1 MPVAVMT
8 RVLSWLRPRVAD
20 TAQATAAGPVA
31 KEDGGGLGDPRNGLI
46 VFGRTAS
53 PAATRF
59 DDIPVLPACNS
70 RPMIAEGGPVWPDW
84 EHMDAMRH
92 MRAGRPID
100 LKPAL
105 PAAPLTDM
113 DEEAVWGGHVVDHFG
128 HFAAENST
136 RLLQG
141 VSGRPSARVLFTLE
155 PGLRPA
161 AVPGFF
167 WQVLD
172 WYGVAKERVHFVTR
186 PLRVR
191 HLWAAPM
198 AEQLNEVTP
207 SEAYLD
213 LLARNRGRNRLPD
226 RPGGVVYVARDRMEA
241 TAEGHNAGES
251 YLTGLLQGLG
261 VHVIR
266 PETMRLRDQ
275 LAWYDSARTLVF
287 SEGSAMH
294 GRQFLGRLDQDIV
307 ILNRRPRMRV
317 GLSALGARCNRLAYG
332 EVTRGSAS
340 VLWPNGEPW
349 MVRAI
354 SIYDT
359 ERLLAAFDAIGVP
372 LREVWNR
379 DDYLAARDAAIG
391 KWIAIRFDTGQRID
405 FAASLTAVRAEFK
418 RLGLTHLLGQLPE
431 GTAP

>member
-1 MPVAVMT
+1 MSVAGVT
-8 RVLSWLRPRVAD
+8 GVLSWLRARPSDMATAPRPVAG
-20 TAQATAAGPVA
+20 AQA
-31 KEDGGGLGDPRNGLI
+31 GGLGDARNGLF
-46 VFGRTAS
+46 VYDRTAL
-53 PAATRF
+53 AQAIRF

-84 EHMDAMRH
+84 EGMGAMRH
-92 MRAGRPID
+92 MRAGLPID

-105 PAAPLTDM
+105 PETPLTDM
-113 DEEAVWGGHVVDHFG
+113 NEEAVWGGHVVDHFG

-136 RLLQG
+136 RLLQAVAG
-141 VSGRPSARVLFTLE
+141 HPSARVLFTLE
-155 PGLRPA
+155 PGLRPGT
-161 AVPGFF
+161 VPGFF

-172 WYGVAKERVHFVTR
+172 WYGVASERVHFVTQ

-198 AEQLNEVTP
+198 AEQLNGVVP

-213 LLARNRGRNRLPD
+213 LLARNRARNRLPA

-241 TAEGHNAGES
+241 SGEGHNAGEP

-317 GLSALGARCNRLAYG
+317 ALASLGARCNRLAYG
-332 EVTRGSAS
+332 EVTRGVAS
-340 VLWPNGEPW
+340 VLWPNGKPW

-359 ERLLAAFDAIGVP
+359 ERLLAAFDAVGVA

-379 DDYLAARDAAIG
+379 EDYLAARDAAIG
-391 KWIAIRFDTGQRID
+391 RWIGIRFAPDQRID
-405 FAASLTAVRAEFK
+405 HAASLKGVRADFE
-418 RLGLTHLLGQLPE
+418 RLGLRHLLDRLPK
-431 GTAP
+431 GSAP